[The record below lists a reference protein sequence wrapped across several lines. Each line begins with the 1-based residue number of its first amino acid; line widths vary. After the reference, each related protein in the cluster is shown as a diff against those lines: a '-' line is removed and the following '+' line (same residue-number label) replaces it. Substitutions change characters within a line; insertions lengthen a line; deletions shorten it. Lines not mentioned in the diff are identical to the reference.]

1 MRTALLVS
9 SDETLRTRLRRGLD
23 GRAVFTATTD
33 EEGLRTLRMTAVD
46 LIVKDAAPAR
56 DVPAFIERAR
66 QICPTAVVVC
76 VLPAEGMQPED
87 EPALDR
93 ADFVLIQP
101 FTGSHLQGV
110 LRQAEEKLR
119 LLQEVTAL
127 RSSPRPSESA
137 VFTSD
142 PGPALDLPSDVLTR
156 MVKEFAKALSAGF
169 DISRVLDLF
178 LDAVGEL
185 ARPSRSAIL
194 AADQTGRQYRIAAQR
209 GLAPHVIESV
219 VLSADMGLPLWLAAE
234 GRLIHIEEAQARA
247 TDPTAREIAREMAIL
262 QSVVAIP
269 LISHSELVAVLT
281 LGQRVTGGAYSR
293 RETEIIYSLASH
305 LATAIRDIR
314 VHHLLEY
321 QKQFTERILAHMS
334 NGVITIGP
342 DERVVIMNRRAEEIL
357 GMSARDALNRDLR
370 VLPSPLGDLL
380 FETLTRGRAIHRE
393 EVQLALRAL
402 PLEVSTYPV
411 TGDGA
416 STLGAVLVF
425 EDLTQQRQAA
435 RERREAEQ
443 LELLT
448 RVVARIADEIKNP
461 LVSIRTFMELLEER
475 YDDAGFRN
483 HFASVVGRDV
493 RRLVQMFEKLAA
505 LVNEGDYKLEVV
517 DARLAVEECLME
529 LGAQAVPAAGAEA
542 RLLTFVD
549 ESTQKHVS
557 ATYSYEGRTFLVR
570 GDRAMLKKAIAYLVW
585 YLLRKTPGQDA
596 KLSVSVSRL
605 DKEDRVR
612 ITVASRTADV
622 RADEL
627 HRIFDPIQVVQE
639 NLIDVG
645 PCVSQRI
652 IEAQGGRLEARQG
665 RAEVAFTAQLPGVPG
680 NAP

>member
-23 GRAVFTATTD
+23 GRAVFIASSD
-33 EEGLRTLRMTAVD
+33 EEGLRTLRFTAVD
-46 LIVKDAAPAR
+46 LIVKDASPAR
-56 DVPAFIERAR
+56 DVPAFVERAR
-66 QICPTAVVVC
+66 QLCPTAVVVC
-76 VLPAEGMQPED
+76 VLPAQGAQPED
-87 EPALDR
+87 DPAIEH
-93 ADFVLIQP
+93 ADFVLLQP
-101 FTGSHLQGV
+101 FTTSHLHGV

-119 LLQEVTAL
+119 LVQEVSAL
-127 RSSPRPSESA
+127 RSAPRPVETA
-137 VFTSD
+137 VATGD

-156 MVKEFAKALSAGF
+156 MVREFAKALSAGF

-185 ARPSRSAIL
+185 ARPTRSAIL
-194 AADQTGRQYRIAAQR
+194 AADQTARHYRIAAHR
-209 GLAPHVIESV
+209 GLPPHVVESV
-219 VLSADMGLPLWLAAE
+219 VLSADGGLPLWLAAE

-247 TDPTAREIAREMAIL
+247 TDPTAREIAKEMAVL
-262 QSVVAIP
+262 QSVIAVP

-281 LGQRVTGGAYSR
+281 LGQRVTGGVYSR
-293 RETEIIYSLASH
+293 RETEIIYNLASH

-342 DERVVIMNRRAEEIL
+342 DERVVIINRRAEEIL
-357 GMSARDALNRDLR
+357 GMAARDALNRDLR

-393 EVQLALRAL
+393 EVQLALRGL

-411 TGDGA
+411 TGEGA
-416 STLGAVLVF
+416 TTLGAVLVF

-483 HFASVVGRDV
+483 HFAAVVGRDV

-517 DARLAVEECLME
+517 DARLAVEECLQE

-570 GDRAMLKKAIAYLVW
+570 GDRSMLKKAVAYLVW
-585 YLLRKTPGQDA
+585 FLLRKTPGQDA

-665 RAEVAFTAQLPGVPG
+665 RAEVTFTALLPGVPG
-680 NAP
+680 SAA

>member
-23 GRAVFTATTD
+23 GRAIFTASSD
-33 EEGLRTLRMTAVD
+33 EEALRTLRFTAVD
-46 LIVKDAAPAR
+46 LIVKDATPAR
-56 DVPAFIERAR
+56 DVPAFVERAR
-66 QICPTAVVVC
+66 QLCPTAVVVC
-76 VLPAEGMQPED
+76 VVPTQGTQPED
-87 EPALDR
+87 DPAIEH
-93 ADFVLIQP
+93 ADFVLLQP

-119 LLQEVTAL
+119 LVQEVSAL
-127 RSSPRPSESA
+127 RSSSRPVETA
-137 VFTSD
+137 VFTGD

-185 ARPSRSAIL
+185 ARPTRSAIL

-209 GLAPHVIESV
+209 GLAPHVVESV
-219 VLSADMGLPLWLAAE
+219 VLSADSGLPLWLAAE
-234 GRLIHIEEAQARA
+234 GRLMHLDEAQARA
-247 TDPTAREIAREMAIL
+247 TDPTAREIAKEMAIL
-262 QSVVAIP
+262 QAVVAVP

-293 RETEIIYSLASH
+293 RETEIIYNLAGH

-380 FETLTRGRAIHRE
+380 FETLTHGRAIHRE
-393 EVQLALRAL
+393 EVQLALRSL

-416 STLGAVLVF
+416 ATLGAVLVF

-483 HFASVVGRDV
+483 HFAAVVGRDV

-517 DARLAVEECLME
+517 DARLAVEECLQE
-529 LGAQAVPAAGAEA
+529 LGAQAVPTAGTEA

-585 YLLRKTPGQDA
+585 YLLRKTSGQDA

-665 RAEVAFTAQLPGVPG
+665 RAEVAFTALLPGVPG
-680 NAP
+680 TVA